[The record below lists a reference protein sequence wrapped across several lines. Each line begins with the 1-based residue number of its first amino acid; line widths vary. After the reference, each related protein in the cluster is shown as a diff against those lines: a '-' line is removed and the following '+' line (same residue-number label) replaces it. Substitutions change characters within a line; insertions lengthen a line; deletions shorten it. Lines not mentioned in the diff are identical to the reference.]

1 MNCECTPGGDIG
13 TMLGKDGHASPF
25 GNGTP
30 NSLSGPMSPFSLGL
44 GALVIQHAKTL
55 KLKL

>member
-1 MNCECTPGGDIG
+1 
-13 TMLGKDGHASPF
+13 MLGKDGHASPF